1 MAGKPYKAEADKENI
16 QFRVYL
22 TAQQVSSFKAMAK
35 DLNVKPA
42 TLGREILKDALEKWN
57 DRLKKQ
63 QEFDRKTIGIR
74 QKSIGIH

>member
-22 TAQQVSSFKAMAK
+22 TAHQMSSFKAMAK
-35 DLNVKPA
+35 DLNVKPS
-42 TLGREILKDALEKWN
+42 TLGREILKKALEEFN

-63 QEFDRKTIGIR
+63 
-74 QKSIGIH
+74 

>member
-1 MAGKPYKAEADKENI
+1 
-16 QFRVYL
+16 
-22 TAQQVSSFKAMAK
+22 MAK

-63 QEFDRKTIGIR
+63 
-74 QKSIGIH
+74 